1 MLKYLKHSEIDL
13 TLWDYCVQNSAQP
26 MVYAYSGYLEV
37 STAGNWDALVELRQG
52 KYVSVFPLPYKKRLG
67 IYFTYQPFHSQQL
80 GLFTTPES
88 QETSVENYLKLI
100 PKHFR
105 KVYLQ
110 LNTENTFALGPL
122 PRGFSSVPR
131 VTFHLNLVYEY
142 SVLKESFTTNLKRS
156 IKKAKKEN
164 YEVTET
170 QNLPDLIKLYR
181 QTRGKELKDVKDR
194 HYALFEKQYA
204 FLLQNAL
211 VQLSEIRKNGELI
224 AGAVFL
230 KQPGKLIFLFSA
242 TSETGKQHGA
252 MPFLLT
258 RLIKQFA
265 GTSTVL
271 DFEGSSIPNLAR
283 FYSSF
288 GAKPVTYLSVTRNN
302 LPWYSRWF
310 IE

>member
-67 IYFTYQPFHSQQL
+67 ICFTYQPFHSQQL

-131 VTFHLNLVYEY
+131 VTFHLTLVYEY

-242 TSETGKQHGA
+242 TSEAGKQHGA

>member
-1 MLKYLKHSEIDL
+1 MLKYLPHKEIDFNR
-13 TLWDYCVQNSAQP
+13 WDACVQQSAQQL
-26 MVYAYSGYLEV
+26 VYARAGYLEV
-37 STAGNWDALVELRQG
+37 STGGHWDALVELRHDQ
-52 KYVSVFPLPYKKRLG
+52 YVSVFPLPYKKRLG
-67 IYFTYQPFHSQQL
+67 ISFTYQPFHSQQL

-88 QETSVENYLKLI
+88 QETSLEAYLKLI

-105 KVYLQ
+105 LVYLQ

-122 PRGFSSVPR
+122 PRGFTSVPR
-131 VTFHLNLVYEY
+131 VTFHLNLAYTY

-156 IKKAKKEN
+156 IKKAKKET
-164 YEVTET
+164 YEVEETE
-170 QNLPDLIKLYR
+170 NLPDLIKLYR
-181 QTRGKELKDVKDR
+181 QTRGKELKEVKDR

-204 FLLQNAL
+204 FLRQNAL
-211 VQLSEIRKNGELI
+211 VHHTEIRKAGELV

-230 KQPGKLIFLFSA
+230 KLPGKLIFLFSA
-242 TSETGKQHGA
+242 TSEAGRQFGA
-252 MPFLLT
+252 MPFMIT

-265 GTSTVL
+265 GTPTIL

>member
-67 IYFTYQPFHSQQL
+67 ICFTYQPFHSQQL

-110 LNTENTFALGPL
+110 LNTENTFLLGPL

-164 YEVTET
+164 
-170 QNLPDLIKLYR
+170 
-181 QTRGKELKDVKDR
+181 
-194 HYALFEKQYA
+194 
-204 FLLQNAL
+204 
-211 VQLSEIRKNGELI
+211 
-224 AGAVFL
+224 
-230 KQPGKLIFLFSA
+230 
-242 TSETGKQHGA
+242 
-252 MPFLLT
+252 
-258 RLIKQFA
+258 
-265 GTSTVL
+265 
-271 DFEGSSIPNLAR
+271 
-283 FYSSF
+283 
-288 GAKPVTYLSVTRNN
+288 
-302 LPWYSRWF
+302 
-310 IE
+310 

>member
-67 IYFTYQPFHSQQL
+67 ICFTYQPFHSQQL

-131 VTFHLNLVYEY
+131 VTFHLTLVYEY

-156 IKKAKKEN
+156 IRKAKKEN